1 MTEIQFKHKPQPK
14 KRKRKLKK
22 KVKVR
27 LAVFVGILAAA
38 TLVYFPV
45 KSKVNRMMHPAS
57 VGTVRVDRYKDFN
70 ALHLLHA
77 KKNGTEP
84 FNTNQELKEKI
95 SDLQKQDKLVKISD
109 NNYYRICRLTHS
121 HPYLTPVAE
130 QFLKDLGKKFR
141 RKLDEKGLPAYY
153 FQISSLLR
161 TRENQKKLS
170 RSNGN
175 ATSNSSHMYGTTF
188 DIPYTTVIKRTFL
201 WNEAEITD
209 GTASGLLSEAIGDM
223 RKEGRC
229 VAVTEYNE
237 ACFHITVIK

>member
-1 MTEIQFKHKPQPK
+1 MKAPTQNKPG
-14 KRKRKLKK
+14 KRKVKRKLKK
-22 KVKVR
+22 KVKLR
-27 LAVFVGILAAA
+27 LTVFLIITISAIIL
-38 TLVYFPV
+38 YFPV
-45 KSKVNRMMHPAS
+45 KREVNKMLHPAS

-70 ALHLLHA
+70 ALHLIHA
-77 KKNGTEP
+77 KKGGTAP
-84 FNTNQELKEKI
+84 FDTNKEFREKI
-95 SDLQKQDKLVKISD
+95 GDLQNEDKLVKITD
-109 NNYYRICRLTHS
+109 NNYYRICPLTHS
-121 HPYLTPVAE
+121 HPYLTPVAK
-130 QFLKDLGKKFR
+130 QFLEDLGKRFHE
-141 RKLDEKGLPAYY
+141 KLEEKDLPEYY

-170 RSNGN
+170 GSNGN

-209 GTASGLLSEAIGDM
+209 GNASKLLSEAIGEL

-229 VAVTEYNE
+229 VAVTERNE